1 MQDNNILSPIGI
13 FNPDDELK
21 IDISKNQLKQ
31 NEQADLTDSDIDD
44 PKYVPSS
51 FNHQQINS
59 KQIIN
64 NENKFQ
70 SPIINDTNFQTF
82 SPNNNNNNLE
92 NQNLTLRISEL
103 NKVNKN
109 LENENSMLKNSL
121 EQLQEDLNV
130 KNNIICE
137 FQSLVKMSQDKFNK
151 YEEANLDLK
160 REIENLKKQIE
171 LKQNEV
177 NDVKILSNRQETII
191 KNAEIYKE
199 NINNM
204 QNDISNKEKEL
215 MKNFQNRENKL
226 RNNFISENN
235 QLNTKLDEFRVE
247 NEKLKFEISNLKLQ
261 IENLQSQ
268 IEEKNFE
275 HDSELKKL
283 EKENKKQNEKINEYE
298 KKIPELESILE
309 NKSIDYES
317 LISSLKLDNSNLLN
331 ELNVYKEKLVEAQG
345 QILNQNHDI
354 EILSIEASQNK
365 INLSNKDAIIEQLKK
380 QIEEL
385 GNEINEKENDLKVHF
400 ENKENDHVDFTKKIN
415 DIMKEK
421 AKLETEKIE
430 LEHNLSIATE
440 ELKKM
445 KDFINQSAFKENLK
459 KEEIEKQYKNIINQM
474 KNKEKKLYQENL
486 CLRNTLNEKDCKI
499 QNMNMSLYNIP
510 SNNKVIFNKTN
521 LNTPKRIENTFN
533 YNEFSKINSPK
544 ISNSFNINNIPNNII
559 QNIHETNTYAF
570 NTINPNNFQTSRN
583 KNISI
588 NYKKFEDPNEE
599 NQLKTLEEFKKLL
612 EKIDEKLDKPLILKG
627 ECC

>member
-1 MQDNNILSPIGI
+1 MLIL
-13 FNPDDELK
+13 
-21 IDISKNQLKQ
+21 Q
-31 NEQADLTDSDIDD
+31 
-44 PKYVPSS
+44 
-51 FNHQQINS
+51 
-59 KQIIN
+59 
-64 NENKFQ
+64 
-70 SPIINDTNFQTF
+70 
-82 SPNNNNNNLE
+82 
-92 NQNLTLRISEL
+92 
-103 NKVNKN
+103 
-109 LENENSMLKNSL
+109 
-121 EQLQEDLNV
+121 
-130 KNNIICE
+130 
-137 FQSLVKMSQDKFNK
+137 
-151 YEEANLDLK
+151 
-160 REIENLKKQIE
+160 
-171 LKQNEV
+171 
-177 NDVKILSNRQETII
+177 
-191 KNAEIYKE
+191 
-199 NINNM
+199 
-204 QNDISNKEKEL
+204 
-215 MKNFQNRENKL
+215 
-226 RNNFISENN
+226 
-235 QLNTKLDEFRVE
+235 
-247 NEKLKFEISNLKLQ
+247 
-261 IENLQSQ
+261 
-268 IEEKNFE
+268 
-275 HDSELKKL
+275 
-283 EKENKKQNEKINEYE
+283 
-298 KKIPELESILE
+298 
-309 NKSIDYES
+309 
-317 LISSLKLDNSNLLN
+317 
-331 ELNVYKEKLVEAQG
+331 
-345 QILNQNHDI
+345 
-354 EILSIEASQNK
+354 
-365 INLSNKDAIIEQLKK
+365 
-380 QIEEL
+380 
-385 GNEINEKENDLKVHF
+385 
-400 ENKENDHVDFTKKIN
+400 KKIN

-486 CLRNTLNEKDCKI
+486 CLRNTINEKDCKI

>member
-1 MQDNNILSPIGI
+1 
-13 FNPDDELK
+13 
-21 IDISKNQLKQ
+21 
-31 NEQADLTDSDIDD
+31 
-44 PKYVPSS
+44 
-51 FNHQQINS
+51 
-59 KQIIN
+59 
-64 NENKFQ
+64 
-70 SPIINDTNFQTF
+70 
-82 SPNNNNNNLE
+82 
-92 NQNLTLRISEL
+92 
-103 NKVNKN
+103 
-109 LENENSMLKNSL
+109 
-121 EQLQEDLNV
+121 
-130 KNNIICE
+130 
-137 FQSLVKMSQDKFNK
+137 MSQDKFNK

-235 QLNTKLDEFRVE
+235 KLNTKLDEFRIE

-365 INLSNKDAIIEQLKK
+365 INLSNKDAIIEQLKR

-385 GNEINEKENDLKVHF
+385 GNEINEKENDLKFHY

-486 CLRNTLNEKDCKI
+486 CLRNTINEKDCKI
-499 QNMNMSLYNIP
+499 QNMNMSLYNFP
-510 SNNKVIFNKTN
+510 LNNKTNFNKTS
-521 LNTPKRIENTFN
+521 LNTPKRVENIFN

-559 QNIHETNTYAF
+559 QNVHETNTYAF
-570 NTINPNNFQTSRN
+570 NTINPSNHPTSRN
-583 KNISI
+583 KNISL

>member
-1 MQDNNILSPIGI
+1 MQDNNLLSPIGS
-13 FNPDDELK
+13 FNPDDEFK
-21 IDISKNQLKQ
+21 IDMSKNKFKL
-31 NEQADLTDSDIDD
+31 NEQGELTDSDIDD
-44 PKYVPSS
+44 PKYIPST
-51 FNHQQINS
+51 FQKNNLNS
-59 KQIIN
+59 NSILKTETQ
-64 NENKFQ
+64 FQ
-70 SPIINDTNFQTF
+70 SPINDTNFQTF
-82 SPNNNNNNLE
+82 SPLNSNNNNFDSKNL
-92 NQNLTLRISEL
+92 NLRITEQ
-103 NKVNKN
+103 NQIIKN
-109 LENENSMLKNSL
+109 LQTENSMLKHSL
-121 EQLQEDLNV
+121 EELQEDLNV
-130 KNNIICE
+130 KNKIICE

-151 YEEANLDLK
+151 YERANSDLK
-160 REIENLKKQIE
+160 REIENLKKEIE
-171 LKQNEV
+171 LKENEV
-177 NDVKILSNRQETII
+177 NDAINLSNRQEKII
-191 KNAEIYKE
+191 KNTEIYKE
-199 NINNM
+199 NMNII
-204 QNDISNKEKEL
+204 QNDLSNKEKEL
-215 MKNFQNRENKL
+215 IQNFQSREFKI
-226 RNNFISENN
+226 RNNFMNENN
-235 QLNTKLDEFRVE
+235 KLNVKLDEFRIE
-247 NEKLKFEISNLKLQ
+247 NERLKFDISNLKLQ
-261 IENLQSQ
+261 IDNLKSQ
-268 IEEKNFE
+268 LEEKDFE
-275 HDSELKKL
+275 HDSEIKKL
-283 EKENKKQNEKINEYE
+283 EKENKRLNDKLNECE
-298 KKIPELESILE
+298 KKIPELESTLQ
-309 NKSIDYES
+309 NKSIDYET
-317 LISSLKLDNSNLLN
+317 LISNLKLDNSNLLN

-365 INLSNKDAIIEQLKK
+365 INLSNKDAIIEQLKR

-385 GNEINEKENDLKVHF
+385 GNEINEKENDLKFHY

-421 AKLETEKIE
+421 AKLETEKVE
-430 LEHNLSIATE
+430 LENNLTIATE

-445 KDFINQSAFKENLK
+445 KDFINQSVFKENLK

-486 CLRNTLNEKDCKI
+486 CLRNTINEKDCKI
-499 QNMNMSLYNIP
+499 QNMNMSLYNFP
-510 SNNKVIFNKTN
+510 LNNKTNFNKTS
-521 LNTPKRIENTFN
+521 LNTPKRVENIFN